1 MLLIFEYFMAIRTS
15 DISSRLEDYGNLVK
29 NEFKY
34 TNYETYRQRKQVV
47 NKKTCTVIIEI

>member
-1 MLLIFEYFMAIRTS
+1 MAIRTS